1 MRNAMVDFGGY
12 RIHFRD
18 RENEARVFL
27 GEALRYVGIRI
38 IYGPYGAGKTT
49 FLSLINS
56 TLKSLGGEVFIVYMN
71 FEGRA
76 LSSILESSLP
86 NGREVVERVRSL
98 LGNVDT
104 LKAGILIA
112 EALKEGITYA
122 ISRVKVMEARRLLIL
137 IDNLDKYLKEERGDG
152 EYVALSSLLEFFA
165 EAHEHPG
172 EGIWSYFTD
181 KPKVTVFALSDQ
193 AAVNVARRLG
203 SKGLTSLFLLWNL
216 PKSAFIEVIN
226 EVAALTGK
234 RDINA
239 ELLWNL
245 LGGNVRMLEDLVIRH
260 NWNVER
266 WLSGVV
272 SEVNNLIGNVS
283 TLTKLMEY
291 GKGRLSSLGI
301 NEQYVGQPDGTGH
314 SETFWGEFPLFR
326 RLLEENILI
335 SLVGAEGLSYLPGEP
350 WIGRYYA
357 YQIPAHYWVLRAMI
371 RRGSI
376 NVKPEDVLKE
386 IGEIR
391 VD

>member
-1 MRNAMVDFGGY
+1 MVDFGGY

-27 GEALRYVGIRI
+27 GEALRYAGIRI
-38 IYGPYGAGKTT
+38 VYGPYGAGKTT

-56 TLKSLGGEVFIVYMN
+56 TLRSLGRDIFIVYMN

-98 LGNVDT
+98 LGNVDA
-104 LKAGILIA
+104 LKAGMLIA

-122 ISRVKVMEARRLLIL
+122 ISRVKVMEARRLLII

-165 EAHEHPG
+165 EAHEHPD
-172 EGIWSYFTD
+172 EGVWSHFTD

-216 PKSAFIEVIN
+216 PKPAFIEVVN

-234 RDINA
+234 RGINA

-245 LGGNVRMLEDLVIRH
+245 LGGNVRMLEDLTIRH

-266 WLSGVV
+266 WLSGIVND
-272 SEVNNLIGNVS
+272 VNNLIGNVN
-283 TLTKLMEY
+283 TLTKLIEY
-291 GKGRLSSLGI
+291 GKGRLNSLGI

-314 SETFWGEFPLFR
+314 SETFWEEFPLFK

-335 SLVGAEGLSYLPGEP
+335 SLMGAEGLSNLPDEP

-357 YQIPAHYWVLRAMI
+357 YQIPAHYWVLRTMI
-371 RRGSI
+371 MRGSI
-376 NVKPEDVLKE
+376 NVKPEDVFKE

-391 VD
+391 VN